1 MFIENNIW
9 KEIKKERKKEKPSYY
24 AIIPAN
30 VRYDERLSANSKLL
44 YGEITALTNEKGY
57 CWAGDVYFA
66 DLYNVG
72 KSTIQNWLRSL
83 EQNGYITRGVVYEEG
98 TKKIIQ
104 RQIKLVVHPI
114 PNNEHTLYQKNGI
127 PYTKKMVYPI
137 PNNWR
142 DNNTSNN
149 TINNIPPIVPQNEI
163 LTETEIMFNQFWKSY
178 PNKKAKQVAY
188 KSFTKL
194 TLSEKLFNEIM
205 DKLEL
210 FKKTKQWSDPKYIP
224 YPSTW
229 LNQKRWEDELT
240 DKDFRKITTKD
251 LDIDIS
257 DF

>member
-1 MFIENNIW
+1 ME
-9 KEIKKERKKEKPSYY
+9 EKKNYY

-57 CWAGDVYFA
+57 CWASDTYFSK
-66 DLYNVG
+66 LYKVS
-72 KSTIQNWLRSL
+72 KTSIQNWLRDL
-83 EQNGYITRGVVYEEG
+83 ERNGYITREVVYEEG
-98 TKKIIQ
+98 TKKITQ
-104 RQIKLVVHPI
+104 RYIKLTVIPI
-114 PNNEHTLYQKNGI
+114 QENLHT
-127 PYTKKMVYPI
+127 YTRKVVYPI
-137 PNNWR
+137 QENLHTPIQDKLR
-142 DNNTSNN
+142 VNNTSINN
-149 TINNIPPIVPQNEI
+149 TFNNIPPIVPQNEI

-194 TLSEKLFNEIM
+194 KPDETLFKEIM

-210 FKKTKQWSDPKYIP
+210 FKQTKQWGNEKYIP
-224 YPSTW
+224 YPATW